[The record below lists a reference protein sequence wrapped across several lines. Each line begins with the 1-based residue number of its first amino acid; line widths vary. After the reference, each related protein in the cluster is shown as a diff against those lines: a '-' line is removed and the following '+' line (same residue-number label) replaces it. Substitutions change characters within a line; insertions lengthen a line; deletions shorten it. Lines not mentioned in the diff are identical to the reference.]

1 MAEEARKTTGAGST
15 ADADEES
22 SSEGAEPTGEA
33 PEDERSGDAKDE
45 ESAQDEERSGGAEEE
60 ENSSD
65 AEAASDGRGSNGSE
79 RSNGGSGAED
89 QPDHPTAP
97 SLGPNTTI
105 EREPVEERLARHD
118 QSTEDAMGLDK
129 RRQVIGKG
137 YGPSKKRQLTLYGL
151 ALAIAAVV
159 LIGLFLLVSALD
171 TPVGKDIPQSAPW
184 AQPHVKQ
191 HAPKPLQ

>member
-15 ADADEES
+15 ADADEEP
-22 SSEGAEPTGEA
+22 SSESAEPTSEA
-33 PEDERSGDAKDE
+33 PEDERSGDAQDE

-60 ENSSD
+60 EDSSD
-65 AEAASDGRGSNGSE
+65 AEGASGRGSNGSE

>member
-15 ADADEES
+15 ADADEEP
-22 SSEGAEPTGEA
+22 SSESAEPTSEA
-33 PEDERSGDAKDE
+33 PEDERSG
-45 ESAQDEERSGGAEEE
+45 
-60 ENSSD
+60 
-65 AEAASDGRGSNGSE
+65 GRK
-79 RSNGGSGAED
+79 RAED

-97 SLGPNTTI
+97 SLGPKTTI

-129 RRQVIGKG
+129 RRQVISEG

-159 LIGLFLLVSALD
+159 LIGLFLLVGALD

-191 HAPKPLQ
+191 HPPKPLQ